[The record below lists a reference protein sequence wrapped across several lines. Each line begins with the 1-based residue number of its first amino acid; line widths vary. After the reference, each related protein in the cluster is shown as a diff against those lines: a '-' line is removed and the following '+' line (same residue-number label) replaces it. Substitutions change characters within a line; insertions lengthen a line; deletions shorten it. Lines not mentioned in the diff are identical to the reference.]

1 MHEAS
6 LIQEVLEEAARQA
19 HAHGCTVVHL
29 IRLRVGALSGA
40 VPEALEFAFEA
51 LKTGTPA
58 ATARLEIEA
67 VPARARCRAC
77 GSEFALEEPGLP
89 CPSCAGWDTELV
101 RGRELELARLVAG

>member
-6 LIQEVLEEAARQA
+6 LMQRVLEEAECQAR
-19 HAHGCTVVHL
+19 AHGCTVIHL

-51 LKTGTPA
+51 LKAGTAA
-58 ATARLEIEA
+58 ATGRLEIER

-77 GSEFALEEPGLP
+77 GHEFELDEPALP
-89 CPSCAGWDTELV
+89 CPACAAWDTVLIQ
-101 RGRELELARLVAG
+101 GRELELARLTAG

>member
-19 HAHGCTVVHL
+19 RAHGCTVVHL
-29 IRLRVGALSGA
+29 VRLRVGALSGA

-51 LKTGTPA
+51 LKAGTPA
-58 ATARLEIEA
+58 AAARLEIEA

-77 GSEFALEEPGLP
+77 GREFALEEPGLP